1 MVPPHTTQV
10 VLLKCRLFGVACWG
24 HIPHTVQYMEMDSVY
39 SCLQE
44 YILYA
49 SPHTEAYSIYLLY
62 MDIFS
67 AYNSVYGIIFPI
79 QFQMQKYIPYT
90 RPDKEMVS
98 AYNSEE
104 GVYSV
109 CNSVYRNIFVHKS
122 VCCNIFRRE
131 FCIRRINILDTSA
144 YGDICR
150 MESLMRKYIPCRFP
164 YM

>member
-1 MVPPHTTQV
+1 
-10 VLLKCRLFGVACWG
+10 
-24 HIPHTVQYMEMDSVY
+24 MDSVY
-39 SCLQE
+39 SS
-44 YILYA
+44 A
-49 SPHTEAYSIYLLY
+49 SRSIFCMQFRTRKHIPYLLY

-67 AYNSVYGIIFPI
+67 AYNSVYGVIFPI
-79 QFQMQKYIPYT
+79 EFQMQKYIPYT

-109 CNSVYRNIFVHKS
+109 CNSVYRNIFVHNS

-144 YGDICR
+144 YGNICR
-150 MESLMRKYIPCRFP
+150 MESLVRKYIPCRFP